1 MLSKDR
7 TNPFVALAWINLA
20 LPVPF
25 RKQSPLKKKQPTQKF
40 INVIYNVK
48 VTKVEPPNG
57 HEIRLS
63 L

>member
-7 TNPFVALAWINLA
+7 TNPFVALAWINVA
-20 LPVPF
+20 LPVPL
-25 RKQSPLKKKQPTQKF
+25 RKQSPLEKKQPTQF
-40 INVIYNVK
+40 FMNVIYNVK
-48 VTKVEPPNG
+48 VTKVVPPNG